1 VRAIHFLLGFA
12 ASVAASPAFGQG
24 YFSTI
29 GYTELQNRLGVAN
42 TPNGAGVPVAQV
54 EAPVS
59 PGIYAPNPNNANG
72 RPGFS
77 MTFNGTTTVPSSFS
91 GHANGV
97 AGVFWANGS
106 MGSGITSVEAW
117 DANVWIDSILLGS
130 GTNLP
135 PSTYLPKVSNH
146 SYIAELDPPGTPDGF
161 FQAEAEMT
169 LLRSDYLVDRARHI
183 MVVGA
188 GNNGSTTPSALFGS
202 GYNSI
207 AVGRADGNGG
217 QGITAIAGAGR
228 VKPDLVAPLGSVSS
242 ATPAV
247 AAAAALLVQTAGS
260 TPFADRPQTIK
271 AVLMAG
277 ARKSDFNS
285 ATGGPWSQTT
295 TRPLDPRFGAGML
308 NINNSHV
315 ILTAG
320 RQQASSSA
328 VVASTGWDF
337 NSINTTSGPAERRY
351 YFDVQPSTIP
361 RTFSAVLTWHREFQD
376 GNADQFTFADLNLRL
391 YSSNDN
397 FDLVGTPLQESLS
410 PVDNVEHLW
419 RSSGLAAGRYAMVV
433 EANGSAVTDYAIAW
447 QFVPVPEPGAIGGIL
462 FLVVIGYR
470 RLRRARFA

>member
-29 GYTELQNRLGVAN
+29 GYTDLQNRLGIAN
-42 TPNGAGVPVAQV
+42 TPNGAGVPVAQI
-54 EAPVS
+54 EAPEG
-59 PGIYAPNPNNANG
+59 PGIYAANPSNADG
-72 RPGFS
+72 RPGFT
-77 MTFNGTTTVPSSFS
+77 MTFNGTTTVPGSFS

-106 MGSGITSVEAW
+106 MGSGITNVDAW
-117 DANVWIDSILLGS
+117 DANAWINTTLLES

-146 SYIAELDPPGTPDGF
+146 SYIAEIDPPGTPNGF
-161 FQAEAEMT
+161 FQADAERI

-207 AVGRADGNGG
+207 AVGRADGGGG
-217 QGITAIAGAGR
+217 QGITSIAGAGR
-228 VKPDLVAPLGSVSS
+228 VKPDLVAPIGSVSN
-242 ATPAV
+242 ATPVV

-260 TPFADRPQTIK
+260 TTFADRPQTIK

-277 ARKSDFNS
+277 ARKSDFDS
-285 ATGGPWSQTT
+285 AAGGPWSQTT
-295 TRPLDPRFGAGML
+295 TRPLDARFGAGMV
-308 NINNSHV
+308 NVNNSHQ

-320 RQQASSSA
+320 RQAASSSS
-328 VVASTGWDF
+328 VVAQTGWDF
-337 NSINTTSGPAERRY
+337 NTIVTSVPTAERRY
-351 YFDVQPSTIP
+351 FFDVQSSTFDQ
-361 RTFSAVLTWHREFQD
+361 TFSAVLSWHREFQD
-376 GNADQFTFADLNLRL
+376 GNADQFSFADLNLRL
-391 YSSNDN
+391 YSSNDT
-397 FDLVGTPLQESLS
+397 FDLVGTPLIESLS

-419 RSSGLAAGRYAMVV
+419 LANGLAVGRYAIVV
-433 EANGSAVTDYAIAW
+433 DANGSAVTEYAIAW
-447 QFVPVPEPGAIGGIL
+447 QFAPVPEPFAIGGIL
-462 FLVVIGYR
+462 FLVVIGIR
-470 RLRRARFA
+470 RLRRTGVA